1 MSYRVYVT
9 SHIRGLFD
17 EDVYDY
23 RVDYLPNYSL
33 GQIDKLIK
41 DLNNSGNVYIG
52 NNSIFKWESTDNY
65 SSTIGVSIDIID
77 NQTGISVTPKR
88 WEFITKT

>member
-1 MSYRVYVT
+1 MIIIHRVSCLLHGISGVKRLVSTGRSVIDMSYRVYIT

-23 RVDYLPNYSL
+23 RVDYLPSYSL

-41 DLNNSGNVYIG
+41 DLN
-52 NNSIFKWESTDNY
+52 
-65 SSTIGVSIDIID
+65 D